1 MYYQSRFGFNRN
13 PFLLNPPE
21 MSNFVLVLMVT
32 TATKCILV
40 SDVIIYIHRQIQKHP
55 NEEKYYRIFNR
66 RVKFRKHVWT
76 MRNAKSFMTACGWT
90 EVTK

>member
-1 MYYQSRFGFNRN
+1 MYYHSRFGFNRN

-40 SDVIIYIHRQIQKHP
+40 SDVIILYSQT
-55 NEEKYYRIFNR
+55 N
-66 RVKFRKHVWT
+66 
-76 MRNAKSFMTACGWT
+76 
-90 EVTK
+90 TKASK